1 MTKKIDAVA
10 VESHVKTL
18 LDELKLKADV
28 TEKGD
33 LKILMEL
40 KKDRAQTVVINSKA
54 GMIGSTAM
62 VEINSP
68 AVKLNGL
75 PSRKFALHLLK
86 NNEKQKLGSWQ
97 LLPLEKEGSIVFYSI
112 TIPSSID
119 AETFHSV
126 LKIVASTADAMEE
139 KTKGGDMF

>member
-18 LDELKLKADV
+18 LDELKLKAET

-40 KKDRAQTVVINSKA
+40 KKDRTQTVVINSKA

-62 VEINSP
+62 V
-68 AVKLNGL
+68 
-75 PSRKFALHLLK
+75 
-86 NNEKQKLGSWQ
+86 
-97 LLPLEKEGSIVFYSI
+97 
-112 TIPSSID
+112 
-119 AETFHSV
+119 
-126 LKIVASTADAMEE
+126 
-139 KTKGGDMF
+139 